1 MNTRRLRWLA
11 ALLPAM
17 VAGPQFPSFAAP
29 VPVTIA
35 QSPEGRFTL
44 LRGGQPYFIK
54 GAGGQAHLDVLKDIG
69 GNSIRTWGIESLEE
83 TVDGKPLLDR
93 AQELG
98 LSVAVG
104 FWVAHQRH
112 GFDYSN
118 QPLVDRQRDAL
129 RAAVRKYK
137 DHPAV
142 LVWGVGN
149 EMEGPTSDGTD
160 ARVWQEV
167 NVLAGIVKQEDTNH
181 PVMTVIAGARDTKIR
196 GVETYCTNLDLLGV
210 NAYAAASG
218 VGAALKKNGF
228 TRPFILT
235 EFGLPGIWEAKKT
248 GWGAPSEP
256 PSQQKAMSYY
266 STQTRV
272 AEESAGV
279 CLGTYAFVWG
289 QKQEGTATWYGMF
302 LETGEKLPQVD
313 AMAYAWNKKWPDN
326 RCPKIARFEWSLKDA
341 TTKPG
346 ETFTATVEATDAND
360 DPLTY
365 EWAVLAESSAQSV
378 GGDHEAKP
386 PAFPASVLEQGRTD
400 AKLKAPERPGAY
412 RLFITVRDGKGA
424 ASCDN
429 LPFLVAK

>member
-1 MNTRRLRWLA
+1 MNLRIISFCASL
-11 ALLPAM
+11 LLPCFAIA
-17 VAGPQFPSFAAP
+17 AGS
-29 VPVTIA
+29 VVTISN
-35 QSPEGRFTL
+35 SPDGKFTL
-44 LRGGQPYFIK
+44 MRDGQPYFIK
-54 GAGGQAHLDVLKDIG
+54 GAGGQTHLDVLKSIG
-69 GNSIRTWGIESLEE
+69 GNSIRTWGVGSLDEV
-83 TVDGKPLLDR
+83 VDGKPLLDR

-98 LSVAVG
+98 ISVAVG
-104 FWVAHQRH
+104 LWVGHQRH

-118 QPLVDRQRDAL
+118 QQMLDRQRDEI

-149 EMEGPTSDGTD
+149 EMEGPESDGTD

-167 NVLAGIVKQEDTNH
+167 NVLAGIVRQEDANH
-181 PVMTVIAGARDTKIR
+181 PVMTVIAGVRDTKIK

-218 VGAALKKNGF
+218 VSAALKKNGF
-228 TRPFILT
+228 KRPFILT

-248 GWGAPSEP
+248 AWGAPIEP

-272 AEESAGV
+272 AEEGAGV

-313 AMAYAWNKKWPDN
+313 AIAYAWNKKWPDN
-326 RCPKIARFEWSLKDA
+326 RCPKITRFELSLKDA

-346 ETFTATVEATDAND
+346 ETFTATVEATDPND

-365 EWAVLAESSAQSV
+365 EWSVIAESTEQSV
-378 GGDHEAKP
+378 GGDRESKP
-386 PAFPASVLEQGRTD
+386 PAFPANVLEQGHAV
-400 AKLKAPERPGAY
+400 AKIKAPEKPGSY
-412 RLFITVRDGKGA
+412 RIFITVRDGKAA

-429 LPFLVAK
+429 IPFLVLK